1 MLIKFLLNGKE
12 INLTSDN
19 TVIKSNNFNVD
30 KNGNMSCNNG
40 NFGGDVN
47 INAGD
52 TLTIKDSNNNKLTVV
67 DEGGLRFFD
76 SNGVQT
82 NTISRTTLET
92 QEGIALKTSHGN
104 SYVGIA
110 DRNSF
115 KLAYYSDIDRTQIFC
130 PLDMYNH
137 IDMHSQTIKDIKDP
151 TVQLFINAS
160 EYYWG
165 YPVIGYQ
172 NKHKYY
178 MHWEGNQLQFY
189 VDGTYVGVL
198 SDKRLK
204 KDIKNINDT
213 FIKAIEEIEI
223 KQFKVINR
231 DGLISFGIL
240 AQDLIEIFKKY
251 NILAE
256 NYEILGTIKYKT
268 EDKNDYYT
276 INYEQFLVLKQ
287 LANDKKINKQQEEIN
302 QLKERDKQ
310 KDMVIQELIH
320 RIETIEKEKS
330 NGKN

>member
-1 MLIKFLLNGKE
+1 MRIKFLLNGKE
-12 INLTSDN
+12 INLTGDN

-40 NFGGDVN
+40 NFSGDVN

-67 DEGGLRFFD
+67 DAGGLSFFD
-76 SNGVQT
+76 SNGIQS
-82 NTISRTTLET
+82 NTISRTTIED

-130 PLDMYNH
+130 PLDMYKH

-204 KDIKNINDT
+204 KDVKNIDDT
-213 FIKAIEEIEI
+213 FIKAIEEIKI

-256 NYEILGTIKYKT
+256 NYEILGTIKYKM

-330 NGKN
+330 NGKD